1 MTPKPP
7 MDTVYRTDLSRLR
20 RLREGKVRD
29 LYEIDDEHLL
39 LVATDRLSAFDVVLP
54 TPIPGKGETLTRVSE
69 FWFGFLADA
78 LPNHRSAL
86 TLDDLPLDAAER
98 AQLEGRSVCVRRLE
112 PLPVEAIVRG
122 YLIGSGW
129 RDYRE
134 AGAVCGIALPAG
146 LRLADRLPEPLFTP
160 STKARDGAH
169 DENIPFA
176 EVENRLG
183 RELAARVRG
192 ASLELYARVSA
203 HAAGCGVIVA
213 DTKFEFGLGADG
225 ALTLIDEALTPD
237 SSRFWDAADWR
248 PGDHP
253 HSFDKQFVRDWLT
266 ARDWDRRPPGPELP
280 PEIVSQTAARYQQI
294 GRRLCGPAPDQ
305 RRRP

>member
-1 MTPKPP
+1 
-7 MDTVYRTDLSRLR
+7 MDAVYRTDLARLR

-29 LYEIDDEHLL
+29 LYEIDAEHLL

-54 TPIPGKGETLTRVSE
+54 TPIPGKGEILTRVSE
-69 FWFGFLADA
+69 FWFDFLGGA

-98 AQLEGRSVCVRRLE
+98 AQLEGRSICARRLE

-134 AGAVCGIALPAG
+134 SGAVCGLALPAG

-176 EVENRLG
+176 AVENLLG

-192 ASLELYARVSA
+192 ASLELYARASA
-203 HAAGCGVIVA
+203 HAAGRGVIVA
-213 DTKFEFGLGADG
+213 DTKFEFGLDADG

-237 SSRFWDAADWR
+237 SSRFWDAADWC
-248 PGDHP
+248 PGENP
-253 HSFDKQFVRDWLT
+253 QSFDKQFVRDWLT

-294 GRRLCGPAPDQ
+294 GRRLCGPDPDQ
-305 RRRP
+305 RRHP

>member
-1 MTPKPP
+1 MTPEPP
-7 MDTVYRTDLSRLR
+7 VDAVYRTDLARLR

-29 LYEIDDEHLL
+29 LYEIDADHLL

-69 FWFGFLADA
+69 FWFDFLAGV
-78 LPNHRSAL
+78 LPGHRSGL
-86 TLDDLPLDAAER
+86 TLDELPLDDAER
-98 AQLEGRSVCVRRLE
+98 AQLAGRSACVRRLE

-134 AGAVCGIALPAG
+134 SGSVCGLRLPAG
-146 LRLADRLPEPLFTP
+146 LRLAERLPEPLFTP
-160 STKARDGAH
+160 STKAAAGAH
-169 DENIPFA
+169 DENIAFA
-176 EVENRLG
+176 EVENLLG
-183 RELAARVRG
+183 KELAGRVRE
-192 ASLELYARVSA
+192 ASLELYARASA
-203 HAAGCGVIVA
+203 HAAGRGVIVA
-213 DTKFEFGLGADG
+213 DTKFEFGLDAAG

-248 PGDHP
+248 PGENP
-253 HSFDKQFVRDWLT
+253 KSFDKQFVRDWLT

-280 PEIVSQTAARYQQI
+280 AEIVSQTAARYQQI
-294 GRRLCGPAPDQ
+294 GRRLCGPAPD
-305 RRRP
+305 

>member
-1 MTPKPP
+1 
-7 MDTVYRTDLSRLR
+7 MDAVYRTDLARLR

-29 LYEIDDEHLL
+29 LYEIDAGHLL

-69 FWFGFLADA
+69 FWFDFLASV
-78 LPNHRSAL
+78 LPSHRSGL
-86 TLDDLPLDAAER
+86 TLDGLPLDDAER
-98 AQLEGRSVCVRRLE
+98 AQLAGRSVCVRRLE

-134 AGAVCGIALPAG
+134 SGSVCGLRLPAG
-146 LRLADRLPEPLFTP
+146 LRLAERLPEPLFTP
-160 STKARDGAH
+160 STKATAGAH
-169 DENIPFA
+169 DENIAFA
-176 EVENRLG
+176 EVENLLG
-183 RELAARVRG
+183 RELAGRVRE
-192 ASLELYARVSA
+192 ASLELYARASA
-203 HAAGCGVIVA
+203 HAASRGVIVA
-213 DTKFEFGLGADG
+213 DTKFEFGLDADG

-248 PGDHP
+248 PGENP
-253 HSFDKQFVRDWLT
+253 KSFDKQFVRDWLT
-266 ARDWDRRPPGPELP
+266 AQDWDRRPPGPELP

-294 GRRLCGPAPDQ
+294 GRRLCGPAHD
-305 RRRP
+305 